1 MIALLDTLRIP
12 IIKSVLKLYI
22 FNMYSLTA
30 HIRQIMPDPILN
42 GMQPQHLGCGPNMG
56 CAAYMVYFYKEEV
69 YKRKER
75 V

>member
-1 MIALLDTLRIP
+1 
-12 IIKSVLKLYI
+12 
-22 FNMYSLTA
+22 MYSLTA

-42 GMQPQHLGCGPNMG
+42 GIQPQHLGCGPNMG
-56 CAAYMVYFYKEEV
+56 CEAYIVYFCKEEV